1 MQHTETSFEV
11 LENAHGQDHKR
22 IRGLRRTLGK
32 KDLSIDS
39 NCLVRVWS
47 VVRTN
52 GSRSG
57 DKVGAGKAGRKHA
70 NQRGCTHDQLVNDTT
85 TNLIHLVN
93 AICPDRLNRPINLGS
108 ERSTLRLGHHGRTC
122 TASWTAVPL

>member
-1 MQHTETSFEV
+1 MQPSDTTDTGTIDEHREDELAALVLRGRCENGDGKRGHPKRMQHTETSFEV

-22 IRGLRRTLGK
+22 IKGLRRTLGK

-39 NCLVRVWS
+39 NCLVRVRS

-57 DKVGAGKAGRKHA
+57 DKVGAGKAGRRRAISEDVHA
-70 NQRGCTHDQLVNDTT
+70 ISWSMTQQRT
-85 TNLIHLVN
+85 
-93 AICPDRLNRPINLGS
+93 
-108 ERSTLRLGHHGRTC
+108 
-122 TASWTAVPL
+122 